1 MISCELV
8 LDLYT
13 TGTSGV
19 GTGEHVVVD
28 LHHIKE
34 WLQMGSLCIQ
44 SIFVIEIATKL
55 LVYGQTFFR
64 SKHNIF
70 DLIIISISWSLS
82 IVFIHHKYLHYTEA
96 IIFVRIWNILRII
109 YGEFIRYFH
118 FNHLVM
124 MNPFVCFHKRNGWS
138 WSWIRNDWE
147 TKPRCWW

>member
-109 YGEFIRYFH
+109 YGEFIRYFC

-124 MNPFVCFHKRNGWS
+124 MNPFVCFHKRNG
-138 WSWIRNDWE
+138 
-147 TKPRCWW
+147 